1 MVMRPRETDMM
12 PIRFPTEA
20 ANDPDGKL
28 QGMPESTGED
38 DTLRT
43 RPEGAPQR
51 QDRGNEPRR
60 DDLQHEKDKDGDK
73 G

>member
-1 MVMRPRETDMM
+1 MM

-38 DTLRT
+38 DIDALRGRARGLPDRRD
-43 RPEGAPQR
+43 RP
-51 QDRGNEPRR
+51 DKEPRS
-60 DDLQHEKDKDGDK
+60 DQPAPGKDSGDK
-73 G
+73 